1 MPPIPIIQ
9 KGIFCFM
16 KTTRIDEIEKYIAE
30 QKSVS
35 LDQLCEVFQIS
46 KVTLRRDLDKLMP
59 RGTIEKIYGGV
70 ISVAPRETP
79 MDGLISYSE
88 RNIKNAEAKDCIARL
103 AASRIEN
110 NDTIYIDTGTST
122 LGIID
127 YVTGVSNL
135 TIITNSILVA
145 SKALAHDNIKTIM
158 LPGIINPRTA
168 SAVGN
173 GCQEYLRRHYIQ
185 KAFMACTGL
194 TEHGAANASPEEYEV
209 KKVALEQSR
218 LHYLLIDHSK
228 FNKSALMVYSPIDN
242 IHHVFTD
249 TQPPEKFRNLF
260 QKYHVSVSIAAEA

>member
-1 MPPIPIIQ
+1 MRIN
-9 KGIFCFM
+9 
-16 KTTRIDEIEKYIAE
+16 RIDEIEKYIAE

-70 ISVAPRETP
+70 ISVAPREAP

-88 RNIKNAEAKDCIARL
+88 RNIKNAEAKERIARL
-103 AASRIEN
+103 AASSIEN

-127 YVTGVSNL
+127 YLTDVSNL
-135 TIITNSILVA
+135 TIITNSVLVA
-145 SKALAHDNIKTIM
+145 SKSLAHDNIKTIM
-158 LPGIINPRTA
+158 MPGIINTRTA

-173 GCQEYLRRHYIQ
+173 GCQEYLRRCHIQ
-185 KAFMACTGL
+185 KAFMACTGI
-194 TEHGAANASPEEYEV
+194 TEFGAANASPEEYEV

-228 FNKSALMVYSPIDN
+228 FDKSALMVYSPIEN
-242 IHHVFTD
+242 IHRVFTD
-249 TQPPEKFRNLF
+249 AQPPEKYEKLF
-260 QKYHVSVSIAAEA
+260 QKYHISVSIASET